1 MLLVVVVT
9 LTLLPGWVFSVPS
22 VVVAVVSVVSCSG
35 HPDSHARAGVP
46 SVVVMLF
53 SNILTYPSLSLSLYF
68 LSS

>member
-1 MLLVVVVT
+1 MGSFLPPRAGERVVVVM
-9 LTLLPGWVFSVPS
+9 
-22 VVVAVVSVVSCSG
+22 AVVSVVSCSG